1 MKRNDDEATN
11 LENLKIHRHRN
22 ASIMYAGPRLDD
34 LDKKPSLA
42 SIVRRWYV
50 LQSKR
55 EKQRNANSFVWEQSG
70 FDHRLGMFSSRAHGR
85 LESFHL
91 KMQHLAVS
99 REEVFFWEPKKIP
112 GNSKSSLLAMM
123 NILSAS
129 VCLLLRKTLRQYWF
143 DKIFDFVWSSKRF
156 HLHKP
161 DECFKSR
168 NLLMLVRVLE
178 ESLV

>member
-1 MKRNDDEATN
+1 
-11 LENLKIHRHRN
+11 
-22 ASIMYAGPRLDD
+22 MYAGPRLDD

-99 REEVFFWEPKKIP
+99 REEVFFLGTEENSWEFEIEFTCDDEY
-112 GNSKSSLLAMM
+112 SLG
-123 NILSAS
+123 
-129 VCLLLRKTLRQYWF
+129 
-143 DKIFDFVWSSKRF
+143 
-156 HLHKP
+156 
-161 DECFKSR
+161 
-168 NLLMLVRVLE
+168 
-178 ESLV
+178 

>member
-22 ASIMYAGPRLDD
+22 ASIMYAGSRLDD

-99 REEVFFWEPKKIP
+99 REEVFFFGNRRKFLGIRNRVYLRWWIFSRLAFACYYARRFANIDSIKYLTLFEAPKDSICTSP
-112 GNSKSSLLAMM
+112 M
-123 NILSAS
+123 SALKVATCWCS
-129 VCLLLRKTLRQYWF
+129 
-143 DKIFDFVWSSKRF
+143 
-156 HLHKP
+156 
-161 DECFKSR
+161 
-168 NLLMLVRVLE
+168 
-178 ESLV
+178 